1 MTKSSDITTTK
12 AVQFSNKKSKICVVR
27 KLKILKDFSF
37 KNEKHTAWLT
47 QYLKNSREKSNPRQ
61 QSFFQLLPIFED
73 VNGEIFEQFVSSL
86 PKDDAE
92 AMVLM
97 KRLKAAWTKQLTR
110 SKDKSNGATY
120 YNLELTSQ
128 LKTELKKLA
137 GKNSY
142 KETIEGLITSAF
154 QEEQKIRKKKN
165 QEETLTL
172 QNLKAIELSNEL
184 KAKNLQIIELN
195 DELKSKNEE
204 VVKLHTELEAL
215 RLTSNK
221 PRKPSPPEDDLPVKL
236 TLSRRT
242 RATLYVN
249 SKEKSN

>member
-1 MTKSSDITTTK
+1 
-12 AVQFSNKKSKICVVR
+12 VVR
-27 KLKILKDFSF
+27 KLKILKNFSF
-37 KNEKHTAWLT
+37 KNEKHTAWLN
-47 QYLKNSREKSNPRQ
+47 QYLKNSREKSNSRQ
-61 QSFFQLLPIFED
+61 QNFFQFLPIFED
-73 VNGEIFEQFVSSL
+73 INGEIFEQFVSSL

-92 AMVLM
+92 AVALL
-97 KRLKAAWTKQLTR
+97 KRLKAAWAKQLTR

-142 KETIEGLITSAF
+142 KETIEGLITGAF

-165 QEETLTL
+165 QEEALTL
-172 QNLKAIELSNEL
+172 QNLKTIELSNKLKARNLQIIELSNEL
-184 KAKNLQIIELN
+184 K
-195 DELKSKNEE
+195 SKNEE
-204 VVKLHTELEAL
+204 ISKLHTELEAL
-215 RLTSNK
+215 KSTADK
-221 PRKPSPPEDDLPVKL
+221 PLKPSPPEDEQPVKL

-242 RATLYVN
+242 RATIYVK